1 MHNGASALGF
11 PNAQELCRVWLSPDS
26 LRHPATFSRQ
36 ACVRCL
42 REEVTA
48 SDQGRTRQPGTR
60 RISFHPPAAEY
71 ASGPQ
76 SLLPTN
82 RRSMLPVAFP
92 SEAILIPERRK
103 RIPPPPLSQYKLL
116 SSFPETL
123 APMKLCLSEGPELLA

>member
-1 MHNGASALGF
+1 MCGC
-11 PNAQELCRVWLSPDS
+11 PQI
-26 LRHPATFSRQ
+26 
-36 ACVRCL
+36 ACVIQRDSHAKLVRCP

-48 SDQGRTRQPGTR
+48 SDQGRTRQPETR

-82 RRSMLPVAFP
+82 RPSMLPVAFP
-92 SEAILIPERRK
+92 SEAILIPEWRK
-103 RIPPPPLSQYKLL
+103 RIPPPPLSQDKLL

-123 APMKLCLSEGPELLA
+123 IPLKPCLSKGPETLD